1 MITGSVTASVPPSL
15 ISAVP
20 VVDRAAGRVQVPLP
34 RSRRY
39 GWGSLSLIEEGLTLT
54 SAALSVQLYAVR
66 DQLTEDLDGTL
77 ARLAAMGLQDVEAFD
92 FVDRATA
99 LAEGFKRNGL
109 RARTGHAS
117 LLSEGLGFDDPALAA
132 GQAGPPR
139 QDTVFEAAKTVGL
152 EIVIDPF
159 VELGRWLSEDEV
171 LATAKRLNDAAERAS
186 DHGLRVGYHNHSQE
200 FVASFR
206 GLSAYEFFAEQL
218 RDDVVLE
225 VDLYWAATARQD
237 VSALLGRLGD
247 KVKALHLKDG
257 VVGDDPF
264 RPGRHGWTRPPLT
277 SVRPARA
284 TCRCSS
290 TSRPPRRPSSA

>member
-1 MITGSVTASVPPSL
+1 M
-15 ISAVP
+15 
-20 VVDRAAGRVQVPLP
+20 
-34 RSRRY
+34 
-39 GWGSLSLIEEGLTLT
+39 TLT

-77 ARLAAMGLQDVEAFD
+77 ARLAAMGLRDVEAFD

-99 LAEGFKRNGL
+99 LAEGFQRNGL

-159 VELGRWLSEDEV
+159 VEPGRWLSEDEV

-257 VVGDDPF
+257 VVGEDPF
-264 RPGRHGWTRPPLT
+264 QPGAARMDPTTLDQ
-277 SVRPARA
+277 RPAGQGDLPLLEYLA
-284 TCRCSS
+284 AAPS
-290 TSRPPRRPSSA
+290 TEFGVIEFDHYAGGHIFDGIQASVEYFHANGLR